1 MEEFIHYHKKRLA
14 ECTEWPQ
21 VSDVLKSGISPENI
35 PHILEIL
42 KEFSITEPEIKDMIE
57 ENLEQFLRQMNTVC
71 FHVIST
77 SFNTEIRKSGK
88 TDFFT
93 IHVKWFYVIFVYF
106 SLKKM
111 VNEEMIVWTNFK
123 ENLNIQKIFIDAL
136 MMYEFESP
144 PDFYGR
150 GLRPNFRIILNYITS
165 YCPLSRLNGIGG
177 VPDYMN
183 NYRRCPSC
191 KTFCKDKLCSV
202 CHSVSK

>member
-1 MEEFIHYHKKRLA
+1 MEEFIHYLKKRFA

-42 KEFSITEPEIKDMIE
+42 KKFSITEPEIKDMIE
-57 ENLEQFLRQMNTVC
+57 ENLEQFLVQMKIVC

-77 SFNTEIRKSGK
+77 FFNTEIRKSGK

-111 VNEEMIVWTNFK
+111 VNEKMIVWTNFNA
-123 ENLNIQKIFIDAL
+123 NLNIQKIFIDAL
-136 MMYEFESP
+136 MKYEFELP
-144 PDFYGR
+144 VGFYGR
-150 GLRPNFRIILNYITS
+150 GLSTNFCIILTFITS
-165 YCPLSRLNGIGG
+165 CPVSGLKGIGG

-183 NYRRCPSC
+183 KYQRCLFCKTSC
-191 KTFCKDKLCSV
+191 KDGTCSV
-202 CHSVSK
+202 CHPVSK